1 MPRANPDVNYEISIH
16 ALLAES
22 DRSLLLPV
30 RGSRISIHAL
40 LAESDHTAPK
50 SRWST
55 GSFLSTLSLRRAT
68 LELKPISNF
77 GLISIHALLAESDLP
92 QSAKVGVGVSF
103 LSTLSLRRATAY
115 TATDT
120 AAVQFLSTLSL
131 RRATYDLHGLKMGY
145 CISIHALL
153 AESDCAAAPCP
164 HGRCYFYPRSPCG
177 ERRVRCLR
185 ASLRPSFLST
195 LSLRRATHLQGHGL
209 LTVVISIHA
218 LLAESD

>member
-1 MPRANPDVNYEISIH
+1 MRE
-16 ALLAES
+16 
-22 DRSLLLPV
+22 
-30 RGSRISIHAL
+30 
-40 LAESDHTAPK
+40 
-50 SRWST
+50 
-55 GSFLSTLSLRRAT
+55 FLSTFSLRRAT

-92 QSAKVGVGVSF
+92 QSAKVGVGVS
-103 LSTLSLRRATAY
+103 
-115 TATDT
+115 
-120 AAVQFLSTLSL
+120 FLSTLSL

-218 LLAESD
+218 LLAESDVRGHLSAQPRTISIHALLAESDCYRGACWSRFRNFYPRSPCGERLLSLSLRPKSA